1 MHLYLLLACQ
11 LASCLTLTRLTLFL
25 YYYPILILPSYSYLT
40 ILFLS
45 YHYIKRAYPDW
56 KPRITYTLY
65 PPPIPPTFT
74 HTPSPDLTLL
84 YPPYFIRFCTIY
96 LRNRIN
102 LYWPISHEHIKHL
115 GPSTYLIPI
124 FIKKYLIMYTSYYIA
139 SVLLHL

>member
-25 YYYPILILPSYSYLT
+25 YYYPILILPSYSYPT
-40 ILFLS
+40 IILKGL
-45 YHYIKRAYPDW
+45 ILIGNLVLLIP
-56 KPRITYTLY
+56 YT